1 MNVKELKEAIA
12 DLPDDM
18 EVILQ
23 KDAEGNGYSPLQG
36 DDTDC
41 IYVAETTWYGEVYSI
56 QGSDKESAEHNGME
70 LEDWKALKDEHP
82 QALVLFPVN

>member
-23 KDAEGNGYSPLQG
+23 KDAEGNGYSPLA
-36 DDTDC
+36 DADPEAVY
-41 IYVAETTWYGEVYSI
+41 IAETTWCGDVY
-56 QGSDKESAEHNGME
+56 DTRWTP
-70 LEDWKALKDEHP
+70 EDACKDEEEWEEILAKP
-82 QALVLFPVN
+82 RALILAPVN